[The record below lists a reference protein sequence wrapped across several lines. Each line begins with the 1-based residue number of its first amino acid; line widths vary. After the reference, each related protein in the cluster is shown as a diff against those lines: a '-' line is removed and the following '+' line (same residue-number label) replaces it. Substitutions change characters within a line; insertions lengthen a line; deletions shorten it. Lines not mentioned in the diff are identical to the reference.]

1 MYSGSRECLADLPS
15 GQGVDPSGRWQNFN
29 HSIRHDDD
37 DDDDDDGDNDLYI
50 MLMMAM
56 MIVMV
61 RMMVMVMIRITLC
74 MSFQNWL
81 VRSSQQVSPN
91 IF

>member
-61 RMMVMVMIRITLC
+61 RMMVVVMIRMTLYLRC
-74 MSFQNWL
+74 KDSF
-81 VRSSQQVSPN
+81 VRSSQLSSPN
-91 IF
+91 SF

>member
-37 DDDDDDGDNDLYI
+37 DDDDDDGDNDGHGDDKDNSVYELSK
-50 MLMMAM
+50 L
-56 MIVMV
+56 VGSF
-61 RMMVMVMIRITLC
+61 ITASIPKHLLGT
-74 MSFQNWL
+74 Q
-81 VRSSQQVSPN
+81 
-91 IF
+91 ID